1 MAIINKTGITNGGT
15 IQAEHVTRIID
26 ALSGVS
32 TDNIV
37 ATGSFTGSYKGDGSQ
52 LTGIVSSKWTG
63 SNPISRLG
71 DVNITGSLSVYSNF
85 YTKGIFNTPNQ
96 LLYIISDDQLI
107 IQATSSISLQS
118 PVISVASV
126 VSSFD
131 LTNLNANDR
140 NDVGFVLPRI
150 QPTRPTTGSMYVQSD
165 VRKFYVYDGT
175 IWRTGSLV

>member
-1 MAIINKTGITNGGT
+1 MATINKTGITNGGT

-26 ALSGVS
+26 ALSGLS
-32 TDNIV
+32 TDTIV

-71 DVNITGSLSVYSNF
+71 DVDISGSLTVYSDF
-85 YTKGIFNTPNQ
+85 YTKAIFNTPNQ

-107 IQATSSISLQS
+107 IQATSSITLQS
-118 PVISVASV
+118 PAISVASD

-131 LTNLNANDR
+131 LTNLNANDT

-150 QPTRPTTGSMYVQSD
+150 QPTNPTTGSMYVQSD

-175 IWRTGSLV
+175 MWRTGSLS